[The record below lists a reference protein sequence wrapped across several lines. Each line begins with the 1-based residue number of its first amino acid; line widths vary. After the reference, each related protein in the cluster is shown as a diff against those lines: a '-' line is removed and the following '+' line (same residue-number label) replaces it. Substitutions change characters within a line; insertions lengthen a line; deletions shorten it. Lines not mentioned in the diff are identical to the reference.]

1 MYYGGPIVMLLLIA
15 GCLYCL
21 ISSSKN
27 LANTSKEMQEG
38 DILFQEILQTNDQQA
53 VLPMLQ
59 RHIGICS
66 AELLERYKGCLSDT
80 TEGLFTEN
88 LRTLRKTSQTLSL
101 TKREIKNLRRR
112 ETICLRRT
120 EVTIAVRLSTDFHL
134 IHNSLRQ
141 ILYGLVR
148 LTEPALDH
156 VDNNFTPISQP
167 QRERYLG
174 LRLRT
179 EEAIGQVADN
189 LRTLRFESNDR
200 MRAVFENIREDLRT
214 FRHEVL
220 VDMHAEEANLSTL
233 TLLLHVIQETEQICA
248 EMADFA
254 HFTVRLEQM
263 AK

>member
-1 MYYGGPIVMLLLIA
+1 
-15 GCLYCL
+15 
-21 ISSSKN
+21 
-27 LANTSKEMQEG
+27 MQEG

-88 LRTLRKTSQTLSL
+88 LRTLRKTSHTLGL

-120 EVTIAVRLSTDFHL
+120 EPTIAVRLSTDFHL
-134 IHNSLRQ
+134 VHNSLRQ
-141 ILYGLVR
+141 ILYGLIR

-156 VDNNFTPISQP
+156 VDNNFTPISQKE
-167 QRERYLG
+167 RERYLG
-174 LRLRT
+174 LRLRA
-179 EEAIGQVADN
+179 EEAMQQVADN
-189 LRTLRFESNDR
+189 LRTLNFADNDK
-200 MRAVFENIREDLRT
+200 MRTVFEAIREDLRT

-220 VDMHAEEANLSTL
+220 VNMHAEEANLSTR

-248 EMADFA
+248 EMSDFA
-254 HFTVRLEQM
+254 HFTVRLVQM